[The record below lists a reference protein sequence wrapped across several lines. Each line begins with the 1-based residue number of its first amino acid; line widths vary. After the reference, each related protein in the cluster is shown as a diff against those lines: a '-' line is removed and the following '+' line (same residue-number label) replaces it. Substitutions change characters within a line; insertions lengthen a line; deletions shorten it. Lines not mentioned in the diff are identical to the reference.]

1 MSKNV
6 IFQYMITSKEVDK
19 RGGIKG
25 WDGSRSSL
33 YEEVA
38 KISRESFEKYA
49 ERIDATHI
57 YSNRRVAT
65 EGHGCST
72 SLLHECARV
81 WLDPIFDEYDNLL
94 FADTDI
100 VVNTD
105 ENIFDLMESGADVYG
120 VLESDFV
127 TASGGGYNSWDG
139 PGDTYDNFCRKFSLH
154 DCPIVPVM
162 PPNRPSKI
170 TIMNTGVVL
179 WTKEARLRARELFL
193 PWEEWCYTG
202 DFHMSIMNDQPY
214 ISAQLMKHDFDI
226 ETIDQTWNDSPHYA
240 TEEEFFQKARF
251 CHYTGGEWKVDMV
264 RHWNDRRYRTQRE
277 GDSVKFSR
285 SLFP

>member
-6 IFQYMITSKEVDK
+6 IFQYIITSKEVDK

-25 WDGSRSSL
+25 WDGTRSSL

-94 FADTDI
+94 FANTDI

-193 PWEEWCYTG
+193 PWEDWCYSG
-202 DFHMSIMNDQPY
+202 NFHMSIQNDQPY
-214 ISAQLMKHDFDI
+214 ISAQLMKHEFDV

-240 TEEEFFQKARF
+240 SEEEFFQKARF

-264 RHWNDRRYRTQRE
+264 RHWNERRYNTQR
-277 GDSVKFSR
+277 
-285 SLFP
+285 

>member
-1 MSKNV
+1 
-6 IFQYMITSKEVDK
+6 MITSKEVDK

-38 KISRESFEKYA
+38 KISRESFETYA
-49 ERIDATHI
+49 DRINATHI
-57 YSNRRVAT
+57 YSSKRVAT

-240 TEEEFFQKARF
+240 SEEEFFQKARF

-264 RHWNDRRYRTQRE
+264 RHWNEKRYNTQR
-277 GDSVKFSR
+277 
-285 SLFP
+285 

>member
-38 KISRESFEKYA
+38 KISRESFETYA
-49 ERIDATHI
+49 ARINATHI
-57 YSNRRVAT
+57 YSSKRVAT

-226 ETIDQTWNDSPHYA
+226 ETIDQTWNDSPHYSS
-240 TEEEFFQKARF
+240 EEEFFQKARF

-264 RHWNDRRYRTQRE
+264 RHWNEKRYNTQR
-277 GDSVKFSR
+277 
-285 SLFP
+285 

>member
-81 WLDPIFDEYDNLL
+81 WLDPIFDQYDNLL

>member
-1 MSKNV
+1 
-6 IFQYMITSKEVDK
+6 MITSKEVDK

-57 YSNRRVAT
+57 YSNKRVAT

-81 WLDPIFDEYDNLL
+81 WLDPIFDQYDNLL

-193 PWEEWCYTG
+193 PWEEWCYSG

-240 TEEEFFQKARF
+240 SEEEFFQKARF

-264 RHWNDRRYRTQRE
+264 RHWNDRRYNTQRE
-277 GDSVKFSR
+277 GDETKFTR
-285 SLFP
+285 ALFP

>member
-33 YEEVA
+33 YEEAA

-139 PGDTYDNFCRKFSLH
+139 PGETYDNFCRKFSLH

-264 RHWNDRRYRTQRE
+264 RHWNDRKYKTQRE

>member
-6 IFQYMITSKEVDK
+6 IFQYMITSNEVDK

-264 RHWNDRRYRTQRE
+264 RHWNDCRYKTQRE

>member
-33 YEEVA
+33 YEEAA

-264 RHWNDRRYRTQRE
+264 RHWNDRKYKTQRE

>member
-49 ERIDATHI
+49 KRIDATHI

-264 RHWNDRRYRTQRE
+264 RHWNDRRYNTQRE
-277 GDSVKFSR
+277 GDSVKFSK

>member
-81 WLDPIFDEYDNLL
+81 WLDPIFDECDNLL
-94 FADTDI
+94 FADKDI

-264 RHWNDRRYRTQRE
+264 RHWNDRRYNTQRE